1 MPTETARWGLV
12 VRYRPQKGHL
22 QRGKNTSCR
31 NGWLMQIG
39 AEMDWNG
46 KCEVRMVRYY
56 DLHGVYLVYLS
67 IDYAINTLS
76 LDANRSFWR
85 NCRGEKLIWTCARLA
100 GAQFSDASW
109 LEGRDTKPHGTDSWQ
124 LQTLGWCFQVN
135 QRLVHVERPCVE
147 PPTEVGS
154 VGYWVFQLL
163 IMGDNY
169 ALVYISGQQKVCS
182 MHF

>member
-67 IDYAINTLS
+67 IDYCINTLS

-100 GAQFSDASW
+100 GAQFSDAW

-163 IMGDNY
+163 IMSDNY
-169 ALVYISGQQKVCS
+169 ALVYQHQWAAES
-182 MHF
+182 M